1 MWVIRDCRILPGV
14 VVFCGC
20 TTNHQQLAAP
30 NSTGSFLTVL
40 PVGLWASSLTRAQ
53 NQAFIW
59 KLCGRV
65 HQQARTATSRN
76 QFLRGMAG
84 YP

>member
-1 MWVIRDCRILPGV
+1 MWVIRDCHILPGV
-14 VVFCGC
+14 AVFCGC
-20 TTNHQQLAAP
+20 TTSQQQLAAP

-53 NQAFIW
+53 RQAFIW

-76 QFLRGMAG
+76 QFLQGKAG
-84 YP
+84 P